1 MGMANAFRIGIV
13 GLQHDHLWSYLK
25 GVRGAAGARITC
37 AADPYAH
44 LREKAAR
51 VAGIPAAGLY
61 EDHFDMLEKEHL
73 DACLIFAANAR
84 HAELTESCAR
94 RGLHVMVEKPIA
106 SDLRG
111 ADRMLDAAAK
121 HGIRL
126 MVNYPTS
133 FQGFAVEC
141 HRQMTKGVLGRPWM
155 LRFAAG
161 HAGPEEFCSPE
172 FLAWLLDPVKN
183 GGGALQDFC
192 TYGAALYAWYF
203 GRPGRVSARAGTFV
217 KKDRCKAED
226 HAVITVTS
234 DSGAIGVLEGSWA
247 SRPGL
252 KTFSLHGEAGA
263 IFNSMAQPDRFLI
276 VRKGAKEPQPLA
288 IPSSKGWEDR
298 VIPWFVKHIREKTPF
313 EGMLD
318 PPVARNAQEI
328 LDAAKRSIATGREV
342 RLRG

>member
-1 MGMANAFRIGIV
+1 MANAFRIGIV

-25 GVRGAAGARITC
+25 GVRGAPGARITC
-37 AADPYAH
+37 AADPHAH
-44 LREKAAR
+44 LREKAAKL
-51 VAGIPAAGLY
+51 AGIPAAGLY
-61 EDHFDMLEKEHL
+61 EDHFDMLEHERL
-73 DACLIFAANAR
+73 DACLVFAANSR

-111 ADRMLDAAAK
+111 ADRMLAAAAK

-126 MVNYPTS
+126 MVNYPTF

-141 HRQMTKGVLGRPWM
+141 HRQMTKGALGRPWM

-161 HAGPEEFCSPE
+161 HAGPETFCSPE

-203 GRPGRVSARAGTFV
+203 GRPDRVSARAGTFV
-217 KKDRCKAED
+217 KRSRYKAED

-234 DSGAIGVLEGSWA
+234 DGGAIGVLEGSWA

-252 KTFSLHGEAGA
+252 GTFSLHGDAGA
-263 IFNSMAQPDRFLI
+263 VFNSMAHPDRFEILK
-276 VRKGAKEPQPLA
+276 KGAREP
-288 IPSSKGWEDR
+288 IPMAVPSPKGWEER
-298 VIPWFVKHIREKTPF
+298 VIPWFVKHVREGTPF

-318 PPVARNAQEI
+318 PLVARSAQEI

-342 RLRG
+342 RLRR

>member
-1 MGMANAFRIGIV
+1 MANAFRIGIV

-25 GVRGAAGARITC
+25 GVRGAPGARITC
-37 AADPYAH
+37 AADPHAH
-44 LREKAAR
+44 LREKAAKL
-51 VAGIPAAGLY
+51 AGIPAAGLY
-61 EDHFDMLEKEHL
+61 EDHFDMLEHERL
-73 DACLIFAANAR
+73 DACLVFAANSR

-111 ADRMLDAAAK
+111 ADRMLAAAAK

-126 MVNYPTS
+126 MVNYPTF

-141 HRQMTKGVLGRPWM
+141 HRQMTKGALGRPWM

-161 HAGPEEFCSPE
+161 HAGPETFCSPE

-203 GRPGRVSARAGTFV
+203 GRPDRVSARAGTFV
-217 KKDRCKAED
+217 KRSRYKAED

-234 DSGAIGVLEGSWA
+234 DGGAIGVLEGSWA

-252 KTFSLHGEAGA
+252 GTFSLHGDAGA
-263 IFNSMAQPDRFLI
+263 VFNSMAHPDRFEILK
-276 VRKGAKEPQPLA
+276 KGAREP
-288 IPSSKGWEDR
+288 IPMTVPSPKGWEER
-298 VIPWFVKHIREKTPF
+298 VIPWFVKHVREGTPF

-318 PPVARNAQEI
+318 PLVARGAQEI

-342 RLRG
+342 RLRR